1 MSYSSR
7 GWSTTLVPEISRKGS
22 WGSMESVQDP
32 VAGLSVQ
39 IVELELQILSP
50 LGLGRHVGAALR
62 GALFESLRSNLNVC
76 LYKHLPSCQP
86 CTLRQVCP
94 LSGLLATVDDEA
106 TRGHDAPRPM
116 AIRPPLDGVR
126 VYPTGS
132 VLRFGAAF
140 FGDGARYVPYLI
152 LAARELE
159 RSGLGL
165 RLDAPK
171 RIPPQRGLV
180 RLGRVDAVNPFSGA
194 RETIRATD
202 SDVIRASDLK
212 VTARD
217 VASYAASLPARSLT
231 LELLTPLR
239 LVEAGQ
245 LVHPLRFDALIS
257 RLGERLDALARHYG
271 AGPVVDGRHLVAQ
284 ARAVQVARDATRWLD
299 LETHSSRTG
308 RWSPAGGY
316 VGRITFHGDLAPFL
330 PLLAWGTLTHVG
342 KSATRGNGWYRIVAS
357 EENVA

>member
-1 MSYSSR
+1 M
-7 GWSTTLVPEISRKGS
+7 THL
-22 WGSMESVQDP
+22 D
-32 VAGLSVQ
+32 VQ
-39 IVELELQILSP
+39 IVELELDVLSP

-126 VYPTGS
+126 VYPVGS
-132 VLRFGAAF
+132 VLRFGAAL

-165 RLDAPK
+165 RLDTPK
-171 RIPPQRGLV
+171 RIPPERGLV

-194 RETIRATD
+194 RETIRAPD
-202 SDVIRASDLK
+202 SDLIRASDLK

-217 VASYAASLPARSLT
+217 VEGFAASLPADVIT

-239 LVEAGQ
+239 LVEAGK

-257 RLGERLDALARHYG
+257 RLGDRLHALTRYYG
-271 AGPVVDGRHLVAQ
+271 ARSSPTDDHRLAEQ
-284 ARAVQVARDATRWLD
+284 ARGVEVARDETRWID

-308 RWSPAGGY
+308 RWSPTGGY

-330 PLLAWGTLTHVG
+330 RLLAWGTLTHVG
-342 KSATRGNGWYRIVAS
+342 KSATRGNGWYRILGP
-357 EENVA
+357 EESAP